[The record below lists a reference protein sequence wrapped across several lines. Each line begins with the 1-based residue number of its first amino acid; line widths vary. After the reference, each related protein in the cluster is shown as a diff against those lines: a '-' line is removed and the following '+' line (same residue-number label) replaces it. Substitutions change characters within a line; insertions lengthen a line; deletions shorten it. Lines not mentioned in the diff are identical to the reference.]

1 MKEINKLSDFLM
13 TVLFSKKC
21 EIGLQAVLYLS
32 TEQEGDLFNSFQ
44 VSERVKQPKE
54 FVSKV
59 LQILTASGIVGSK
72 KGKNGGFFLAK
83 PASTIKLIEIVEA
96 IDGISVFEK
105 CVLGFPDCGDAHPC
119 PVHSTWGKIRDEA
132 YNMLMNETLQDF
144 KSKTFDKLATL

>member
-1 MKEINKLSDFLM
+1 M

-32 TEQEGDLFNSFQ
+32 TEQEGDLFNATQ

-83 PASTIKLIEIVEA
+83 SAENIRLFEIVDA
-96 IDGISVFEK
+96 IDGMEVFEK
-105 CVLGFPDCGDAHPC
+105 CVLGFPECGDQHPC
-119 PVHSTWGKIRDEA
+119 PVHNTWGKIRDEA
-132 YNMLMNETLQDF
+132 HNMLMNETLKDF
-144 KSKTFDKLATL
+144 KSKTLDKLITL

>member
-1 MKEINKLSDFLM
+1 M

-32 TEQEGDLFNSFQ
+32 TEQEGELFNASQ
-44 VSERVKQPKE
+44 VSQKVKQPKE

-83 PASTIKLIEIVEA
+83 PAKEIYLIEIVEV
-96 IDGISVFEK
+96 IDGKSIFEN
-105 CVLGFPDCGDAHPC
+105 CVLGFPDCNDTSPC
-119 PVHSTWGKIRDEA
+119 PVHQNWGKIRDEA
-132 YNMLMNETLQDF
+132 YRMLMSETLEDL
-144 KSKTFDKLATL
+144 KLKTFTKIATL

>member
-1 MKEINKLSDFLM
+1 M

-32 TEQEGDLFNSFQ
+32 TEREGELFNASQ
-44 VSERVKQPKE
+44 VSQKVKQPKE

-83 PASTIKLIEIVEA
+83 PAKEIHLIEIVDA
-96 IDGISVFEK
+96 IDGKTVFEN
-105 CVLGFPDCGDAHPC
+105 CVLGFPECDDTHPC
-119 PVHSTWGKIRDEA
+119 PVHGTWGKIRDEA
-132 YNMLMNETLQDF
+132 YNMLMNETLEDL

>member
-1 MKEINKLSDFLM
+1 M

-32 TEQEGDLFNSFQ
+32 TEQAGELFNSFQ

-59 LQILTASGIVGSK
+59 LQILTVSGIVGSK

-83 PASTIKLIEIVEA
+83 PAKKIRLIEIVEA
-96 IDGISVFEK
+96 IDGKEVFEN
-105 CVLGFPDCGDAHPC
+105 CVLGFPECGDTHPC
-119 PVHSTWGKIRDEA
+119 PVHKTWGKIRDDA
-132 YNMLMNETLQDF
+132 YNMLMTETLEDL
-144 KSKTFDKLATL
+144 KSKSFDKIATL